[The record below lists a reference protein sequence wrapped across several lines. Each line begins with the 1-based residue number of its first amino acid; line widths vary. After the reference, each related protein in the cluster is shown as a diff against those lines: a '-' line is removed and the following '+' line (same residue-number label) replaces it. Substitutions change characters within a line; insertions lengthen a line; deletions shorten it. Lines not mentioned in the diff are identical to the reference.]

1 MKSDYGLS
9 ASSGATKQQIS
20 EEERLVRW
28 KYAQGEYPDMTEKQF
43 KVMINKIRKSTGRP

>member
-9 ASSGATKQQIS
+9 ANSGATKQQVS

-28 KYAQGEYPDMTEKQF
+28 KYAQEEYPDMSEKQF
-43 KVMINKIRKSTGRP
+43 KVMINKIRVSTGKP

>member
-9 ASSGATKQQIS
+9 ASSGATKQQVS

-28 KYAQGEYPDMTEKQF
+28 KYAQGEYSDMAEIQF
-43 KVMINKIRKSTGRP
+43 KIMIDKIRKKTKRP